1 MLSSL
6 ALPKFSSYNSKSGI
20 NLGFFSK
27 GYSKL
32 FRETRCQHQVF
43 GSETDITK
51 IISFGMPENF
61 PSFLFMTTSEKS
73 RCKRYI
79 FESQLYCCFLLQF
92 GKSEIYWKKSIC
104 TYIFDLSNVN
114 LFHTGRL
121 TQKNASCMQQPSFK
135 SCLYHTSIKTP
146 KMPLFEENRSLMPF
160 NSV

>member
-61 PSFLFMTTSEKS
+61 PSFLFMTTCEKADVKDIFL
-73 RCKRYI
+73 RVLLLFAPVWKIRDLLEKVHLHLHFWLVKRKLISHRPTYT
-79 FESQLYCCFLLQF
+79 EKCQL
-92 GKSEIYWKKSIC
+92 
-104 TYIFDLSNVN
+104 
-114 LFHTGRL
+114 
-121 TQKNASCMQQPSFK
+121 QQPSFK

>member
-79 FESQLYCCFLLQF
+79 YFWESVVLLLFAPVWKIRDLLEKVHLHLHFWLVKRKLISHRPTYTEKCQL
-92 GKSEIYWKKSIC
+92 
-104 TYIFDLSNVN
+104 
-114 LFHTGRL
+114 
-121 TQKNASCMQQPSFK
+121 QQPSFK